1 MANLFFYLNFWAR
14 YFLKLFPNNIPEL
27 NDFPAN
33 DINYYCKLDSEFSI
47 QNGIMLNDINLLKHS
62 GYSYD
67 IYRIIY
73 PFHHSL
79 RFNYLPGDITHIPP
93 EPTFVKSRPI
103 CKGNENSIL
112 LPLDSRRHLRF
123 AHDKLV
129 FDQKK
134 EGVVWRGAAYQESR
148 KLFLR
153 TCNNYNFVNLGNT
166 AKAKGVTIEFAKPRL
181 TISEQLKYKFIVSI
195 EGNDV
200 ATNLKWIMSSNS
212 VCMMPKPKFETWFKE
227 GTLISGVHYIQ
238 LKDDFSDLEK
248 QYNKYRKD
256 PRACIRIAKQ
266 ANEYANSFKSPL
278 TNLLLARCVVSKY
291 FKYLK
296 RVSCSDSLK

>member
-1 MANLFFYLNFWAR
+1 MTNLLFYLNFWSR
-14 YFLKLFPNNIPEL
+14 YFLKLFPNHIPKPNE
-27 NDFPAN
+27 FSAN

-47 QNGIMLNDINLLKHS
+47 QNGVRLNEVNLLKNS

-67 IYRIIY
+67 IYKIIY
-73 PFHHSL
+73 PFHRSL

-93 EPTFVKSRPI
+93 EPTFLKSRPI
-103 CKGNENSIL
+103 CQGNNNSVL

-123 AHDKLV
+123 ANDKLE

-148 KLFLR
+148 QLFLR
-153 TCNNYNFVNLGNT
+153 TCSRYKFVNLGNT
-166 AKAKGVTIEFAKPRL
+166 AISKGEVIEFAKPKM
-181 TISEQLKYKFIVSI
+181 TIREQLKYRFIVSI

-227 GTLISGVHYIQ
+227 GTLIPGVHYIK
-238 LKDDFSDLEK
+238 LKDDFSDLEL
-248 QYNKYRKD
+248 QYNRYRQD
-256 PRACIRIAKQ
+256 PISCIRIAKK
-266 ANEYANSFKSPL
+266 ANEYANLFKIPSL
-278 TNLLLARCVVSKY
+278 NLLLARCVASKY
-291 FKYLK
+291 FKNLK
-296 RVSCSDSLK
+296 